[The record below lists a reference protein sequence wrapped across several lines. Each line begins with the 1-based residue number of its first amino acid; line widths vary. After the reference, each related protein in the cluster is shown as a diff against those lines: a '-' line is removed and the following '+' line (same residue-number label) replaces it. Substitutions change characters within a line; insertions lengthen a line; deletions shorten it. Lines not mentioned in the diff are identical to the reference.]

1 MEKIFG
7 LFSDTLSKL
16 YMLLPNII
24 FAFMIDVKVG
34 LGTLHTALPFIL
46 LYSFQKMGVFT
57 LNSFG
62 KITNYTKV
70 LRLNLGVALGGVSLA
85 IIGTLFKQQILLDL
99 SGILVGTGLSCL
111 PTLIK
116 KGLLLK
122 SSKLSLVLSFVIV
135 FLVGINIKYFSNLF
149 NLYLLAFLLFIP
161 LLASI
166 YLPISKAQML
176 AQLKLDLRSFVPAGI
191 ILCLYIMIRTYRQT
205 ALIAD
210 FEWMLIFSGI
220 IFLFFL
226 YQDIFRIYEQTYQFW
241 LGALKNFLIIYS
253 LFWFFIRGQVSLI
266 IWAFI
271 ILMLSN
277 FLGAL
282 LYHKLTYPNVTIQIG
297 AFLGIVCGL
306 LLMLSSRIYLVG
318 YFITALSAM
327 IAEKA
332 NTNDGL
338 LPDKS
343 GQIKTLGSLLQ
354 QVCLG
359 LTIELVSLWQLHS
372 PTALLYS
379 NVYHQAMLKDS
390 LPAFMVR
397 LILISLFIISGNLIF
412 SWHLYRLYS
421 VKHKSH

>member
-1 MEKIFG
+1 
-7 LFSDTLSKL
+7 
-16 YMLLPNII
+16 
-24 FAFMIDVKVG
+24 MIDVKVG

-70 LRLNLGVALGGVSLA
+70 LRLNLGVALGGVFFA

-122 SSKLSLVLSFVIV
+122 SSKLGLVFSILIAL
-135 FLVGINIKYFSNLF
+135 LVGVNIKYFSNLF
-149 NLYLLAFLLFIP
+149 NLYLLALLLLMTLMAFLP
-161 LLASI
+161 A
-166 YLPISKAQML
+166 PKTQML
-176 AQLKLDLRSFVPAGI
+176 AQLKLNLRSFVPAGI
-191 ILCLYIMIRTYRQT
+191 ILCLYVMIRTYRQT

-241 LGALKNFLIIYS
+241 LGALKNFLIIY
-253 LFWFFIRGQVSLI
+253 IRGQVSLI
-266 IWAFI
+266 IWSFI

-277 FLGAL
+277 FLGTL
-282 LYHKLTYPNVTIQIG
+282 LYHKLAYPNVTIQIG

-327 IAEKA
+327 IAGKA

-338 LPDKS
+338 LPNKS
-343 GQIKTLGSLLQ
+343 PSF
-354 QVCLG
+354 V
-359 LTIELVSLWQLHS
+359 
-372 PTALLYS
+372 
-379 NVYHQAMLKDS
+379 
-390 LPAFMVR
+390 
-397 LILISLFIISGNLIF
+397 
-412 SWHLYRLYS
+412 
-421 VKHKSH
+421 

>member
-1 MEKIFG
+1 
-7 LFSDTLSKL
+7 
-16 YMLLPNII
+16 
-24 FAFMIDVKVG
+24 MIDVKVG

-70 LRLNLGVALGGVSLA
+70 LRLNLGVALGGVFFA

-122 SSKLSLVLSFVIV
+122 SSKLGLVFSILIAL
-135 FLVGINIKYFSNLF
+135 LVGVNIKYFSNLF
-149 NLYLLAFLLFIP
+149 NLYLLALL
-161 LLASI
+161 LLMTLMASF
-166 YLPISKAQML
+166 YLPAPKTQML
-176 AQLKLDLRSFVPAGI
+176 AQLKLNLRSFVPAGI
-191 ILCLYIMIRTYRQT
+191 ILCLYVMIRTYRQT

-266 IWAFI
+266 IWSFI

-277 FLGAL
+277 FLGTL
-282 LYHKLTYPNVTIQIG
+282 LYHKLAYPNVTIQIG

-327 IAEKA
+327 IAGKA

-390 LPAFMVR
+390 LPALIVR

-412 SWHLYRLYS
+412 SWYLYRLYS
-421 VKHKSH
+421 AKHNSH

>member
-1 MEKIFG
+1 
-7 LFSDTLSKL
+7 
-16 YMLLPNII
+16 
-24 FAFMIDVKVG
+24 MIDVKVG

-70 LRLNLGVALGGVSLA
+70 LRLNLGVALGGVFLA

-116 KGLLLK
+116 KGLLFK
-122 SSKLSLVLSFVIV
+122 SSKLGLVFSILIAL
-135 FLVGINIKYFSNLF
+135 LVGVNIKYFSNLF
-149 NLYLLAFLLFIP
+149 NLYLLALL
-161 LLASI
+161 LLMTLMASF
-166 YLPISKAQML
+166 YLPAPKTQML
-176 AQLKLDLRSFVPAGI
+176 AQLKLNLRSFVPAGI
-191 ILCLYIMIRTYRQT
+191 ILCLYVMIRTYRQT

-266 IWAFI
+266 IWSFI

-277 FLGAL
+277 FLGTL
-282 LYHKLTYPNVTIQIG
+282 LYHKLVYSNVTIQIG

-327 IAEKA
+327 IAGKA

-390 LPAFMVR
+390 LPAFIVR

-421 VKHKSH
+421 AKHNSR

>member
-1 MEKIFG
+1 
-7 LFSDTLSKL
+7 
-16 YMLLPNII
+16 
-24 FAFMIDVKVG
+24 MIDVKVG

-70 LRLNLGVALGGVSLA
+70 LRLNLGVALGGVFFA

-122 SSKLSLVLSFVIV
+122 SSKLGLVFSILIAL
-135 FLVGINIKYFSNLF
+135 LVGVNIKYFSNLF
-149 NLYLLAFLLFIP
+149 NLYLLALL
-161 LLASI
+161 LLMTLMASF
-166 YLPISKAQML
+166 YLPAPKTQML
-176 AQLKLDLRSFVPAGI
+176 AQLKLNLRSFVPAGI
-191 ILCLYIMIRTYRQT
+191 ILCLYVMIRTYRQT

-266 IWAFI
+266 IWSFI

-277 FLGAL
+277 FLGTL
-282 LYHKLTYPNVTIQIG
+282 LYHKLAYPNVTIQIG

-327 IAEKA
+327 IAGKA

-390 LPAFMVR
+390 LPAFIVR

-412 SWHLYRLYS
+412 SWHLYRLHS
-421 VKHKSH
+421 AKHNSH

>member
-1 MEKIFG
+1 
-7 LFSDTLSKL
+7 
-16 YMLLPNII
+16 
-24 FAFMIDVKVG
+24 MIDVKVG

-70 LRLNLGVALGGVSLA
+70 LRLNLGVALGGVFFA

-122 SSKLSLVLSFVIV
+122 SSKLGLVFSILIAL
-135 FLVGINIKYFSNLF
+135 LVGVNIKYFSNLF
-149 NLYLLAFLLFIP
+149 NLYLLALL
-161 LLASI
+161 LLMTLMASF
-166 YLPISKAQML
+166 YLPAPKTQML
-176 AQLKLDLRSFVPAGI
+176 AQLKLNLRSFVPAGI
-191 ILCLYIMIRTYRQT
+191 ILCLYVMIRTYRQT

-266 IWAFI
+266 IWSFI

-277 FLGAL
+277 FLGTL
-282 LYHKLTYPNVTIQIG
+282 LYHKLAYPNVTIQIG

-327 IAEKA
+327 IAGKA

-390 LPAFMVR
+390 LPAFIVR

-412 SWHLYRLYS
+412 SWHLYRLY
-421 VKHKSH
+421 

>member
-1 MEKIFG
+1 
-7 LFSDTLSKL
+7 
-16 YMLLPNII
+16 
-24 FAFMIDVKVG
+24 MIDVKVG

-57 LNSFG
+57 LN
-62 KITNYTKV
+62 YTKV
-70 LRLNLGVALGGVSLA
+70 LRLNLGVALGGVFLA

-122 SSKLSLVLSFVIV
+122 SSKLGLVFSILIAL
-135 FLVGINIKYFSNLF
+135 LVGVNIKYFSNLF
-149 NLYLLAFLLFIP
+149 NLYLLALL
-161 LLASI
+161 LLMTLMASF
-166 YLPISKAQML
+166 YLPAPKTQML
-176 AQLKLDLRSFVPAGI
+176 AQLKLNLRSFVPAGI

-226 YQDIFRIYEQTYQFW
+226 YQDIFRIYW

-266 IWAFI
+266 IWSFI

-277 FLGAL
+277 FLGTL

-327 IAEKA
+327 IAGKA

-390 LPAFMVR
+390 LPAFIVR

-421 VKHKSH
+421 AKHNSH

>member
-1 MEKIFG
+1 MEKIFS

-16 YMLLPNII
+16 YLLLPNII

-70 LRLNLGVALGGVSLA
+70 LRLNLGVALGGVFLA

-116 KGLLLK
+116 KGLLFK
-122 SSKLSLVLSFVIV
+122 SSKLGLVFSILIAL
-135 FLVGINIKYFSNLF
+135 LVGVNIKYFSNLF
-149 NLYLLAFLLFIP
+149 NLYLLALL
-161 LLASI
+161 LLMTLMASF
-166 YLPISKAQML
+166 YLPAPKTQML

-191 ILCLYIMIRTYRQT
+191 ILCLYVMIRTYRQT

-266 IWAFI
+266 IWSFI

-277 FLGAL
+277 FLGTL
-282 LYHKLTYPNVTIQIG
+282 LYHKLAYPNVTIQIG

-327 IAEKA
+327 IAGKA

-379 NVYHQAMLKDS
+379 NVYNQAILKAS
-390 LPAFMVR
+390 LPDIIVS
-397 LILISLFIISGNLIF
+397 LILIS
-412 SWHLYRLYS
+412 
-421 VKHKSH
+421 

>member
-1 MEKIFG
+1 
-7 LFSDTLSKL
+7 
-16 YMLLPNII
+16 
-24 FAFMIDVKVG
+24 MIDVKVG

-70 LRLNLGVALGGVSLA
+70 LRLNLGVALGGVFLA

-122 SSKLSLVLSFVIV
+122 SSKLGLVFSILIAL
-135 FLVGINIKYFSNLF
+135 LVGVNIKYFSNLF
-149 NLYLLAFLLFIP
+149 NLYLLALL
-161 LLASI
+161 LLMTLMASF
-166 YLPISKAQML
+166 YLPAPKTQML
-176 AQLKLDLRSFVPAGI
+176 AQLKLNLRSFVPAGI
-191 ILCLYIMIRTYRQT
+191 ILCLYVMIRTYRQT

-266 IWAFI
+266 IWSFI

-277 FLGAL
+277 FLGTL
-282 LYHKLTYPNVTIQIG
+282 LYHKLAYPNVTIQIG

-327 IAEKA
+327 IAGKA

-390 LPAFMVR
+390 LPAFIVR

-412 SWHLYRLYS
+412 SWLLYRLYS
-421 VKHKSH
+421 AKHKSH

>member
-1 MEKIFG
+1 
-7 LFSDTLSKL
+7 
-16 YMLLPNII
+16 
-24 FAFMIDVKVG
+24 MIDVKVG

-70 LRLNLGVALGGVSLA
+70 LRLNLGVALGGVFLA

-122 SSKLSLVLSFVIV
+122 SSKLGLVFSILIAL
-135 FLVGINIKYFSNLF
+135 LVGVNIKYFSNLF
-149 NLYLLAFLLFIP
+149 NLYLLALL
-161 LLASI
+161 LLMTLMASF
-166 YLPISKAQML
+166 YLPAPKTQML
-176 AQLKLDLRSFVPAGI
+176 AQLKLNLRSFVPAGI
-191 ILCLYIMIRTYRQT
+191 ILCLYVMIRTYRQT

-266 IWAFI
+266 IWSFI

-277 FLGAL
+277 FLGTL
-282 LYHKLTYPNVTIQIG
+282 LYHKLAYPNVTIQIG

-327 IAEKA
+327 IAGKA

-359 LTIELVSLWQLHS
+359 LTIELV
-372 PTALLYS
+372 
-379 NVYHQAMLKDS
+379 
-390 LPAFMVR
+390 
-397 LILISLFIISGNLIF
+397 
-412 SWHLYRLYS
+412 
-421 VKHKSH
+421 

>member
-1 MEKIFG
+1 
-7 LFSDTLSKL
+7 
-16 YMLLPNII
+16 
-24 FAFMIDVKVG
+24 MINVKVG

-46 LYSFQKMGVFT
+46 LYSFQKMGIFT

-70 LRLNLGVALGGVSLA
+70 LRIDLFLALGGVVLA
-85 IIGTLFKQQILLDL
+85 ISGTLFRQQILLDL

-116 KGLLLK
+116 KGLPHK
-122 SSKLSLVLSFVIV
+122 SSKLSFVFSLLIV
-135 FLVGINIKYFSNLF
+135 FLVGVNIKYFSNLF
-149 NLYLLAFLLFIP
+149 NLYLLALL
-161 LLASI
+161 LLMTLIASF
-166 YLPISKAQML
+166 YLPAPKTQML
-176 AQLKLDLRSFVPAGI
+176 AQLKLDLHSFVPAGI
-191 ILCLYIMIRTYRQT
+191 ILCLYVMIRTYRQT

-226 YQDIFRIYEQTYQFW
+226 YQDIFCVYEQTYQFW

-253 LFWFFIRGQVSLI
+253 LFWFFICGQVALI
-266 IWAFI
+266 IWSFI

-277 FLGAL
+277 FLGGL
-282 LYHKLTYPNVTIQIG
+282 FYHKSTYSNVTIQVG
-297 AFLGIVCGL
+297 AFLGTVCGL
-306 LLMLSSRIYLVG
+306 LIMLSSRIYLVG
-318 YFITALSAM
+318 YFITSFFAL
-327 IAEKA
+327 IAGKA

-338 LPDKS
+338 LADKS

-379 NVYHQAMLKDS
+379 NVYHQAMLKDTF
-390 LPAFMVR
+390 PAFMVR

-421 VKHKSH
+421 AKHKSS

>member
-1 MEKIFG
+1 
-7 LFSDTLSKL
+7 
-16 YMLLPNII
+16 
-24 FAFMIDVKVG
+24 MIDVKVG

-46 LYSFQKMGVFT
+46 LYSFQKMGIFT

-70 LRLNLGVALGGVSLA
+70 LRLDLFLALGGVVLA
-85 IIGTLFKQQILLDL
+85 ISGTLFKQQILLDL

-122 SSKLSLVLSFVIV
+122 SSKLSLVFSILIV
-135 FLVGINIKYFSNLF
+135 FLVGVNIKYFSNLF
-149 NLYLLAFLLFIP
+149 NLYLLALL
-161 LLASI
+161 LLMTLIASF
-166 YLPISKAQML
+166 YLPTSKTQML

-191 ILCLYIMIRTYRQT
+191 ILCLYVMIRTYRQT

-226 YQDIFRIYEQTYQFW
+226 YQDIFRVYEQTYQFW

-253 LFWFFIRGQVSLI
+253 LFWFFIRGQVALI
-266 IWAFI
+266 IWSFI

-277 FLGAL
+277 FLGEL
-282 LYHKLTYPNVTIQIG
+282 FYHKSTHYSNMTLQVG
-297 AFLGIVCGL
+297 AFLGMVCGL
-306 LLMLSSRIYLVG
+306 LIMLSSRIYLVG
-318 YFITALSAM
+318 YFITAFSML
-327 IAEKA
+327 IAGKA
-332 NTNDGL
+332 NITDGL

-343 GQIKTLGSLLQ
+343 SQIKTLGSLLQ

-379 NVYHQAMLKDS
+379 NVYHQAVLKDTF
-390 LPAFMVR
+390 PAFMVR

-421 VKHKSH
+421 AQHKNS